1 MSKLA
6 SIRKEYAL
14 IDAVAK
20 WQNTLWYPA
29 LFAVL
34 CAVAGSGNCYAY
46 APVFWIYC
54 ALVVFSALFADDL
67 KVFVPPI
74 FFFYCSLGSDLS
86 PEQLLDRE
94 ASFDSFSTAG
104 LVNFIAA
111 GLIMV
116 VALIVKLAVSG
127 AFKKLLNLRGG
138 IFYSMIAMSA
148 ALMLNGI
155 FSEGASLKNLAF
167 GAFVGLGILLLYALF
182 SVILA
187 DSRDCAPYVCASA
200 LGVSLAATAQVLFRA
215 MTVYRADLLFT
226 YDSLGNV
233 LGINRD
239 ILQLSWGV
247 ATIVGAI
254 IVLGIP
260 AAFYLARKARYSLI
274 YYAAAIV
281 LLIGSA
287 VIDTRS
293 AIITGAVFF
302 IFCAIFCCFSG
313 ENKKKNRIYTLV
325 IILASVGALTAWHV
339 YKGDV
344 MELWLGLSKFL
355 RFDIMSENLRF
366 RYWQDGVSDFLR
378 APVFGVG
385 FDDGVVI
392 EGVSYTFS
400 NPFSGMYHSIIFQ
413 FLAAAGIVGFLAF
426 LYHCAEYARLLFKRR
441 SADKL
446 LILLLPAMIIVMSL
460 VDNFFFQFSFQ
471 IFYAAFFALAE
482 KESREK

>member
-6 SIRKEYAL
+6 SIRKEYAI

-67 KVFVPPI
+67 KVFIPPI

-155 FSEGASLKNLAF
+155 FSEGASLKNLCRL
-167 GAFVGLGILLLYALF
+167 GYIAFVRA
-182 SVILA
+182 
-187 DSRDCAPYVCASA
+187 
-200 LGVSLAATAQVLFRA
+200 VLHH
-215 MTVYRADLLFT
+215 TC
-226 YDSLGNV
+226 G
-233 LGINRD
+233 
-239 ILQLSWGV
+239 
-247 ATIVGAI
+247 
-254 IVLGIP
+254 
-260 AAFYLARKARYSLI
+260 LARLCALRLRLGARRVSCRH
-274 YYAAAIV
+274 
-281 LLIGSA
+281 SA
-287 VIDTRS
+287 
-293 AIITGAVFF
+293 
-302 IFCAIFCCFSG
+302 
-313 ENKKKNRIYTLV
+313 
-325 IILASVGALTAWHV
+325 GALPRDNGISGRLTFH
-339 YKGDV
+339 
-344 MELWLGLSKFL
+344 L
-355 RFDIMSENLRF
+355 RFS
-366 RYWQDGVSDFLR
+366 W
-378 APVFGVG
+378 
-385 FDDGVVI
+385 
-392 EGVSYTFS
+392 
-400 NPFSGMYHSIIFQ
+400 
-413 FLAAAGIVGFLAF
+413 
-426 LYHCAEYARLLFKRR
+426 
-441 SADKL
+441 
-446 LILLLPAMIIVMSL
+446 
-460 VDNFFFQFSFQ
+460 
-471 IFYAAFFALAE
+471 
-482 KESREK
+482 